1 MTEPAEKTPLYAWY
15 ALALL
20 MVVYILNFLDR
31 TIIYILFPLIKKEMA
46 FSDTQLAL
54 LGTTSFVIFYT
65 ILGIPF
71 GRMADKGSR
80 TKIIAVGV
88 AVWSL
93 FSGLTAFA
101 NDFWTLFFCRV
112 MVGVGE
118 ATLGPAAISLLSD
131 YFPPLKRATVTS
143 VYSMGIAIGAG
154 LAALLGGSL
163 SQYGWRTAFMIIGF
177 PGIALAVLVF
187 FLKEPERTG
196 TVSQLIELPD
206 SDTSA
211 SSRFSRSIAATK
223 ALLKAIRGLLANK
236 TFVLLCVGYALLG
249 LATNNLSIWGATFYS
264 RLHKFDLP
272 TIGFY
277 GGILTLVAGIPATL
291 FGGAIADKFRQRRPG
306 GRMFYGALLSLIS
319 VPFWLLLIF
328 TDNVYLIL
336 LANFV
341 LLAAALGWLGAA
353 AADVTE
359 LAGVNLRGLG
369 IAIYFFSVNIAA
381 YLIGSNLIGYLS
393 DRFGATADPARMRYA
408 LLVCPIACLAS
419 AVCLLIGSRRILR
432 DSQQLCID
440 PTSQLKHEKRI

>member
-1 MTEPAEKTPLYAWY
+1 MTIESEQKASGYAWY

-20 MVVYILNFLDR
+20 MVVYVLNFLDR

-65 ILGIPF
+65 VLGIPF
-71 GRMADKGSR
+71 GRIADKGSR
-80 TKIIAVGV
+80 TKIIAIGV

-101 NDFWTLFFCRV
+101 NDFWSLFFCRV

-131 YFPPLKRATVTS
+131 YFPPTKRATVTS
-143 VYSMGIAIGAG
+143 IYSMGIAIGAG

-163 SQYGWRTAFMIIGF
+163 SQYGWRTAFMIVGF
-177 PGIALAVLVF
+177 PGVVFAVLVY
-187 FLKEPERTG
+187 LLREPARN
-196 TVSQLIELPD
+196 QNA
-206 SDTSA
+206 SA
-211 SSRFSRSIAATK
+211 NDANHSGADWRK
-223 ALLKAIRGLLANK
+223 LLANK

-272 TIGFY
+272 TIGFW
-277 GGILTLVAGIPATL
+277 GGVLTLVAGIPATL
-291 FGGAIADKFRQRRPG
+291 FGGAIADLFRKRQPG
-306 GRMFYGALLSLIS
+306 GRMLYGALLALVS

-336 LANFV
+336 AANFF
-341 LLAAALGWLGAA
+341 LLAAALAWLGAA

-359 LAGVNLRGLG
+359 IAGVNLRGLG
-369 IAIYFFSVNIAA
+369 IAIYFFTVNIAA
-381 YLIGSNLIGYLS
+381 YLIGSSLIGLLS
-393 DRFGATADPARMRYA
+393 DRFGATQNPAMMRYA
-408 LLVCPIACLAS
+408 LLVCPISCGLS
-419 AVCLLIGSRRILR
+419 AVCLWLGSRSLNK
-432 DSQQLCID
+432 LG
-440 PTSQLKHEKRI
+440 

>member
-1 MTEPAEKTPLYAWY
+1 MPETQPKTPPYAWY

-80 TKIIAVGV
+80 TKIIAAGV

-143 VYSMGIAIGAG
+143 IYSMGIAIGAG

-163 SQYGWRTAFMIIGF
+163 SQYGWRTAFIIVGF
-177 PGIALAVLVF
+177 PGIFFAVLVF
-187 FLKEPERTG
+187 FLREPNRTAAGAADSSYSG
-196 TVSQLIELPD
+196 TD
-206 SDTSA
+206 W
-211 SSRFSRSIAATK
+211 K
-223 ALLKAIRGLLANK
+223 KLLSNK
-236 TFVLLCVGYALLG
+236 TFILLCIGYALLG

-277 GGILTLVAGIPATL
+277 GGILTLIAGIPATL
-291 FGGAIADKFRQRRPG
+291 LGGVIADKFRNRWAG
-306 GRMFYGALLSLIS
+306 GRMLYGALLALVS

-359 LAGVNLRGLG
+359 IAGVNLRGVG

-381 YLIGSNLIGYLS
+381 YLIGSNLIGFLS
-393 DRFGATADPARMRYA
+393 DRLGATADPAMMRYA
-408 LLVCPIACLAS
+408 LLVCPAACLAS
-419 AVCLLIGSRRILR
+419 AVCLVAGSRRMLR
-432 DSQQLCID
+432 
-440 PTSQLKHEKRI
+440 ENNFA